1 MPHNI
6 FVLGIDDRNQAELD
20 ALPDAEQYVFHSLL
34 TVDEMQEG
42 RVSFS
47 KILQRAQDR
56 LEQFEGSIDAIVGYW
71 DFPVNMLVPI
81 LSQRY
86 ELRSK
91 DLEAVVKC
99 EHKYWSR
106 LEQQKVIDEFPAF
119 ALIDVEDPMATLP
132 THMSFPVW
140 VKPIQSFS
148 SQGAHYAPDQ
158 AGLRAALETERQQLH
173 STGEAFGE
181 VLRLLDLP
189 EEVSDISGHAYMVE
203 EAVVGQQCT
212 LEGYS
217 WGDQVEVIG
226 VVDSIC
232 YDQSSSFLRY
242 QYPSRLPEHAL
253 AKMAESTR
261 RVIGAIGLR
270 NSTFNIEYF
279 WDESTQRLALLE
291 INSRHSQSHA
301 GVFRWVDGM
310 PNHLAMMDLALG
322 RRPHMPRGKGDY
334 AIAAKWMLRRFTDG
348 LVLRVPSAAEV
359 KVVEQQFPAVRIT
372 IAAKE
377 HQRLSDMEA
386 QDSYSF
392 MLAEI
397 VVAGE
402 SERELQSIYDV
413 CCSALVFTI
422 EDDLEEQRGQI
433 RE

>member
-1 MPHNI
+1 MTI
-6 FVLGIDDRNQAELD
+6 E
-20 ALPDAEQYVFHSLL
+20 
-34 TVDEMQEG
+34 EMQES

-47 KILQRAQDR
+47 KILKKAQDR
-56 LEQFEGSIDAIVGYW
+56 LEQFEEPIDAIVGYW

-217 WGDQVEVIG
+217 WGDQVEIIG

-279 WDESTQRLALLE
+279 W
-291 INSRHSQSHA
+291 
-301 GVFRWVDGM
+301 
-310 PNHLAMMDLALG
+310 
-322 RRPHMPRGKGDY
+322 
-334 AIAAKWMLRRFTDG
+334 
-348 LVLRVPSAAEV
+348 
-359 KVVEQQFPAVRIT
+359 
-372 IAAKE
+372 
-377 HQRLSDMEA
+377 
-386 QDSYSF
+386 
-392 MLAEI
+392 
-397 VVAGE
+397 
-402 SERELQSIYDV
+402 
-413 CCSALVFTI
+413 
-422 EDDLEEQRGQI
+422 
-433 RE
+433 